1 MQVNPGRRCRGA
13 GAELRS
19 PHRLP
24 RGANCPETVERGF
37 LFFFFLWEEEFCSF
51 VFMGI
56 LVVCLL
62 LMRLGEGGQ
71 EGASSEISM

>member
-37 LFFFFLWEEEFCSF
+37 FFFFFP
-51 VFMGI
+51 MGGGI
-56 LVVCLL
+56 LLFCFY
-62 LMRLGEGGQ
+62 GDFGGMFAINAA
-71 EGASSEISM
+71 GGGRPGGSKLRD